1 VALQHLLREEEEVAM
16 AEEAD
21 TDTDW
26 DEVWELSRRV
36 LEDGASLELTDETR
50 GLIIRTAQKVAIGQ
64 QDAED
69 ALRSL
74 PAATTLLGEI
84 HHRIGEGSRRLS
96 KARNRAYKLRDAGD
110 LDGARQLM
118 RDVLVVEVVPL
129 YREQAETLL
138 EQFTGLS
145 EVLATGRLNPDL
157 DDRPQLAVLA
167 QRIQQGHPLD
177 LTDDLRN
184 LLRRTAPM
192 AAISESETEEALKSP
207 EGAEAIMGMIL
218 SRFRDAQ
225 NRFLPAMFRMTSL
238 RDSGDLEGARQ
249 QMRDVLA
256 VEVVPRYREAAEEQL
271 RGLDSPPP
279 ES

>member
-1 VALQHLLREEEEVAM
+1 M
-16 AEEAD
+16 AEE

-26 DEVWELSRRV
+26 DEVWALSRRV

-50 GLIIRTAQKVAIGQ
+50 GLMMRAAQKLAIGQ

-74 PAATTLLGEI
+74 PTATTLLGEI
-84 HHRIGEGSRRLS
+84 HHRIEEGSRRLS
-96 KARNRAYKLRDAGD
+96 KSRNRAYKLRDAGD

-118 RDVLVVEVVPL
+118 RDVLAVEVVPL

-138 EQFTGLS
+138 DQFTGLS
-145 EVLATGRLNPDL
+145 EVLATGQLNPDL

-167 QRIQQGHPLD
+167 QRIQQGHPLE

-184 LLRRTAPM
+184 LLRRTAPT

-225 NRFLPAMFRMTSL
+225 SRFLPAMFRMTSL

-271 RGLDSPPP
+271 KGLDSPPS